1 MNYYRECV
9 VKAKIEKLRFGQ
21 EELRSK
27 LFSKI
32 CSNTNTMK
40 KDIGN
45 KVKRLVVKLINFS
58 NV

>member
-9 VKAKIEKLRFGQ
+9 VKAEIEKFRFGQ

-32 CSNTNTMK
+32 CSNTNTSCQV
-40 KDIGN
+40 N
-45 KVKRLVVKLINFS
+45 KFFKCMTESHFTKGR
-58 NV
+58 